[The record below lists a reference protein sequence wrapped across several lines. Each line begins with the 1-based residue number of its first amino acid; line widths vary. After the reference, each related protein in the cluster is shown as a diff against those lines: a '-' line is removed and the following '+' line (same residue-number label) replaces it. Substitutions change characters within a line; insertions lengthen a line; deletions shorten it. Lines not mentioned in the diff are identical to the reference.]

1 MASARAYRARSR
13 PAVSARTR
21 GKIMGAV
28 RDLLADGTFH
38 ESTVEEV
45 ATKAGVARATLY
57 QHFGS
62 RLALVDA
69 ICETFAENP
78 ALVALRQAVELEDA
92 DAALDQLI
100 ANSVRFWASE
110 EAILR
115 QLYGAAA
122 IDPSAAALVARQTN
136 DRRGELQRL
145 LARLREAGRLGPE
158 LPDRTALALL
168 LVLTSFETFE
178 ELRRRGGLPER
189 DVTST
194 LQDAARATLRL
205 P

>member
-1 MASARAYRARSR
+1 MA
-13 PAVSARTR
+13 
-21 GKIMGAV
+21 AV
-28 RDLLADGTFH
+28 RDLLAEGAFH

-45 ATKAGVARATLY
+45 AGKAGVARATLY

-69 ICETFAENP
+69 ICETFDENP
-78 ALVALRQAVELEDA
+78 ALVALRQDVGLEDV
-92 DAALDQLI
+92 DGALDRTI
-100 ANSVRFWASE
+100 AHAIRFWASE

-122 IDPSAAALVARQTN
+122 IDPSAAALVERQTA

-145 LARLREAGRLGPE
+145 LGRLRAAGRLRSE
-158 LPDRTALALL
+158 LTDRHALALL

-178 ELRRRGGLPER
+178 ELRRRAGLRER
-189 DVTST
+189 DVVGT

>member
-1 MASARAYRARSR
+1 MTSARAYRARSR

-21 GKIMGAV
+21 DKIMGAV

-45 ATKAGVARATLY
+45 AAKAGVARATLY

-69 ICETFAENP
+69 ICETFAVNP
-78 ALVALRQAVELEDA
+78 ALVALRQAVELEDV
-92 DAALDQLI
+92 DAALNQVI
-100 ANSVRFWASE
+100 ANTVGFWASE

-122 IDPSAAALVARQTN
+122 IDPSAAALVERQTS

-189 DVTST
+189 DVTGT
-194 LQDAARATLRL
+194 LQDAESDFA
-205 P
+205 

>member
-1 MASARAYRARSR
+1 MSSRVYRARSR
-13 PAVSARTR
+13 PEVSGKSRARIVT
-21 GKIMGAV
+21 AV

-45 ATKAGVARATLY
+45 AAKAGVSRATLY

-62 RLALVDA
+62 RLGLVDA
-69 ICETFAENP
+69 ICETFDVNP
-78 ALVALRQAVELEDA
+78 ALVALRKAVDDEDV
-92 DAALDQLI
+92 DEALDRTI
-100 ANSVRFWASE
+100 AYAVGFWSSE

-115 QLYGAAA
+115 PLYGAAEV
-122 IDPSAAALVARQTN
+122 DPSAAALVERQTA

-145 LARLREAGRLGPE
+145 LERLRKAGRLRPE
-158 LPDRTALALL
+158 LTDRTALGLL

-178 ELRRRGGLPER
+178 ELRRRAGLPER
-189 DVTST
+189 DVVKT

>member
-1 MASARAYRARSR
+1 MTSARAYRARSR

-21 GKIMGAV
+21 DKIMGAV

-45 ATKAGVARATLY
+45 AAKAGVARATLY

-78 ALVALRQAVELEDA
+78 VLVTLRQAVELEDA

-100 ANSVRFWASE
+100 ANAVRFWASE

-122 IDPSAAALVARQTN
+122 IDPSAAALVERQTS
-136 DRRGELQRL
+136 DRRGELQLL

-158 LPDRTALALL
+158 LPDRTTLALL

-189 DVTST
+189 DVTGT
-194 LQDAARATLRL
+194 LQAAARAMLRL

>member
-1 MASARAYRARSR
+1 MA
-13 PAVSARTR
+13 
-21 GKIMGAV
+21 AV
-28 RDLLADGTFH
+28 RDLLAEGIFH

-45 ATKAGVARATLY
+45 AGRAGVARATLY

-62 RLALVDA
+62 RLALMDA
-69 ICETFAENP
+69 ICETFDENP
-78 ALVALRQAVELEDA
+78 ALVALRQDVGLEDV
-92 DAALDQLI
+92 DAALARTI
-100 ANSVRFWASE
+100 AHTVRFWASE

-122 IDPSAAALVARQTN
+122 IDPSAAALVERQTA

-145 LARLREAGRLGPE
+145 LGRLRASGRLPPALTE
-158 LPDRTALALL
+158 RHALALL

-178 ELRRRGGLPER
+178 ELRRRAGLRER
-189 DVTST
+189 DVVGT